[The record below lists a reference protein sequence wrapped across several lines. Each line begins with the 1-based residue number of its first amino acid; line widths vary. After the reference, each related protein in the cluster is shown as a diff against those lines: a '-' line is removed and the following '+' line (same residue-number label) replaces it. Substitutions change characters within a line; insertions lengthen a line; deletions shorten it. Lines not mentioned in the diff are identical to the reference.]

1 MTEDE
6 LGLLIGNIFGWI
18 GTVLSVYFF
27 LAPAVPF
34 YKLLYL
40 KVLILGL
47 IIPPRY

>member
-1 MTEDE
+1 MAEDDQD

-34 YKLLYL
+34 YKFKLW
-40 KVLILGL
+40 
-47 IIPPRY
+47 IIIR